1 MPVRLSRIL
10 TAIPL
15 LVVTAAL
22 AACRNRPRERA
33 PEVVLTVS
41 AAASLREALT
51 ELEAKYE
58 AANPTVDV
66 RTNFAASGTLR
77 QQIEQGAPVDVF
89 ASAAEG
95 PMDALQAA
103 GLVDP
108 RSRRVL
114 AGNELVLVVPAA
126 ADSSVRRF
134 EDLASPGV
142 GRVALGAP
150 ASVPAGEY
158 AGEVLR
164 ALGIS
169 EAVERKT
176 VLAQNV
182 RQVLAYVEQG
192 NVDAGVVY
200 RTDAATSRRV
210 RVAAAAP
217 PGTHRPITYPVAV
230 VRRTQAPEAA
240 RAYVA
245 FLLGP
250 EGREVLRRRGFR
262 VEG

>member
-1 MPVRLSRIL
+1 VRLSRIL
-10 TAIPL
+10 TAIPVL
-15 LVVTAAL
+15 LLATAL
-22 AACRNRPRERA
+22 AACRDRPRDRA

-41 AAASLREALT
+41 AAASLREALA

-58 AANPTVDV
+58 AANPGVDV

-95 PMDALQAA
+95 PMDALQQA
-103 GLVDP
+103 GLIDP

-126 ADSSVRRF
+126 ADSSAVRRF
-134 EDLASPGV
+134 EDLASPTV

-158 AGEVLR
+158 AGQVLR
-164 ALGIS
+164 ALGIA
-169 EAVERKT
+169 EAVERKA

-200 RTDAATSRRV
+200 RTDAAASPRV

-230 VRRTQAPEAA
+230 VRRTASPEAA